1 VQPNDPF
8 TLPGTWRGPPPRY
21 STYRDVMTTSQAGF
35 DALAR
40 LDLLGL
46 DDALSGEDRLLR
58 DTVRRFAAEQL
69 RPNIARWFEDGTLPA
84 RELALEFGKLGVLGM
99 HLDGYECPGASATQ
113 YGLACTEIEAVD
125 SGLRSLVSVQG
136 SLAMYAIH
144 AYGSEE
150 QKQRWLPP
158 MSRGEA
164 IGCFGLTEPDAGSDP
179 GSMRSYAKRDGD
191 DWILHGSKMWITNGS
206 ISDVAVVWART
217 DDGVRGFLVERGM
230 PGYTTSDVHHKI
242 SLRASITSE
251 LSFDEVRLPASA
263 QLPEA
268 AGLRAPLGCLTEAR
282 YGIICGVVGAARDAL
297 ASALSYSTSRV
308 QFGKPISGFQL
319 TQRKLA
325 ELAVSV
331 SNMQL
336 VARRLGELK
345 DAGTIKPYQIS
356 YGKFAN
362 VQAALEVCREAR
374 SILGGSG
381 ITTEYSPLRH
391 AVNLE
396 TVYTYEGT
404 HEVHTLV
411 LGEQLTGTSAYR

>member
-1 VQPNDPF
+1 
-8 TLPGTWRGPPPRY
+8 
-21 STYRDVMTTSQAGF
+21 MTTPAPADF

-46 DDALSGEDRLLR
+46 DDTLNGEDRLLR
-58 DTVRRFAAEQL
+58 DTIRQFATEQL
-69 RPNIARWFEDGTLPA
+69 RPHIAEWFEAGTLPA

-99 HLDGYECPGASATQ
+99 HLDGYDCAGAKASQ
-113 YGLACTEIEAVD
+113 YGLACAEIEAVD

-136 SLAMYAIH
+136 SLAMYAIY

-179 GSMRSYAKRDGD
+179 GSMRTYARRDGSGENA

-217 DDGVRGFLVERGM
+217 DEGVSGFLVEKGT
-230 PGYTTSDVHHKI
+230 PGFTASDVHHKI

-263 QLPEA
+263 QLPQA
-268 AGLRAPLGCLTEAR
+268 KGLRAPLGCLTEAR
-282 YGIICGVVGAARDAL
+282 FGIVCGVVGSARDAL
-297 ASALSYSTSRV
+297 ASALNYANSRV
-308 QFGKPISGFQL
+308 QFDKPISSFQL

-325 ELAVSV
+325 EMAVTV

-345 DAGTIKPYQIS
+345 DAGQIQPHQIS
-356 YGKFAN
+356 YGKFNN
-362 VQAALEVCREAR
+362 VSSALQVCREAR

-411 LGEQLTGTSAYR
+411 LGQQLTGISAYR